1 MTTGCGGGIVRD
13 AIVGEVPF
21 VLRKRVY
28 AVASIAG
35 GIAYYVMYIMLE
47 QGVVISAVVGIT
59 LIFALRILASV
70 FKWDLPKAI

>member
-1 MTTGCGGGIVRD
+1 MTTGCGGGILRD
-13 AIVGEVPF
+13 AIIGEVPF
-21 VLRKRVY
+21 VLKKRVY

-35 GIAYYVMYIMLE
+35 GIVYYLLYITFS
-47 QGVVISAVVGIT
+47 QGVVLSAIISIA